1 MQVEAEIIRGQSA
14 VQLLKVLAQFWKVET
29 ALDVGTF
36 TGSSAL
42 GMAEALP
49 ADGRV
54 VTIEREQVVA
64 DMARKHF
71 EASEH
76 ATKIDSRVGAASEEL
91 DGLAKEGM
99 QFDLVFV
106 DADKPSY
113 KKYFDQI
120 MEKGLL
126 KVGGLLA
133 VYDTMYKGEEL
144 VGDALSA
151 NGQGVQD
158 VNEAIFADT
167 RLTNVMLPLGDG
179 ITVAFRNA

>member
-1 MQVEAEIIRGQSA
+1 MTWCLWMQTS
-14 VQLLKVLAQFWKVET
+14 
-29 ALDVGTF
+29 
-36 TGSSAL
+36 
-42 GMAEALP
+42 P
-49 ADGRV
+49 
-54 VTIEREQVVA
+54 
-64 DMARKHF
+64 
-71 EASEH
+71 
-76 ATKIDSRVGAASEEL
+76 
-91 DGLAKEGM
+91 
-99 QFDLVFV
+99 
-106 DADKPSY
+106 Y